1 MQINGPARVHG
12 AQSINAPHRTAAA
25 PKPTAAPADQLDL
38 SSEADFVGQVK
49 DLPDIRADRVAQ
61 IRAEIASGA
70 YETDDKLDAALDRLL
85 DEMG

>member
-12 AQSINAPHRTAAA
+12 AQSINAPHRAAA
-25 PKPTAAPADQLDL
+25 PKPAAAPADQLDL
-38 SSEADFVGQVK
+38 SSEADFVDQVN

-61 IRAEIASGA
+61 LRAEIASGA

-85 DEMG
+85 DEIG